1 MCIRDRRFNELNH
14 LKAFITHKV
23 NCFDD
28 ENKKKNIKA
37 DFKNLNSKKA
47 IGRFKR
53 RSESDDCLRNNV
65 YRAGTIAKTTYDY
78 DAKAGMFP
86 VVWDLGI
93 FVADTLKE
101 KPKK

>member
-1 MCIRDRRFNELNH
+1 MD
-14 LKAFITHKV
+14 
-23 NCFDD
+23 CFDD
-28 ENKKKNIKA
+28 ENKKEIIKA

-47 IGRFKR
+47 IGQFKR

-86 VVWDLGI
+86 VVWDLGV
-93 FVADTLKE
+93 FVARRLESKLKQ
-101 KPKK
+101 